1 MYEETKRKK
10 KHYRR
15 RGDNTMTKKGQDYK
29 QWSTEHYIEH

>member
-15 RGDNTMTKKGQDYK
+15 RGDNAMTKRVYLTSYNDA
-29 QWSTEHYIEH
+29 